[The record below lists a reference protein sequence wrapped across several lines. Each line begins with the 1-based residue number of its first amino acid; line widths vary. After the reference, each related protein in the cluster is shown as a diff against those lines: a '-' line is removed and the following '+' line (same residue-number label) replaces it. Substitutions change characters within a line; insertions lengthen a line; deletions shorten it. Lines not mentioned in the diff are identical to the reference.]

1 MLNWLVTFWKESMR
15 LPPPP
20 LTEKNLPDQTGKV
33 YIITGANTG
42 VGYEVTS
49 ILYSHNAKV
58 YVAARTESKAQSAID
73 SIKKKH
79 PMSKGSL
86 HYLHLN
92 LSDLSTIKESAN
104 EFLSK
109 EDKLHWLDNNAGVMI
124 PPKNQQGAQGY
135 NLTYQTNILGPFLF
149 TKLLLPVLKR
159 TAESEP
165 KGTVRVSWAGS
176 LAVVLQ
182 SPPKGHKWKVDKDG
196 NETLDDTLRNENVY
210 GVSKAANYYLAH
222 EFGRRYNDQGVMHN
236 VSIHSNSL
244 VPACSQSHHQK

>member
-1 MLNWLVTFWKESMR
+1 MR

-20 LTEKNLPDQTGKV
+20 LTEKNLPDQAGKV
-33 YIITGANTG
+33 YIVTGANTG
-42 VGYEVTS
+42 VGYEVSS

-58 YVAARTESKAQSAID
+58 YVAARTESKAQDAIK
-73 SIKKKH
+73 SIKTLH
-79 PMSKGSL
+79 PESTGSL

-92 LSDLSTIKESAN
+92 LSDLGTIKASAD
-104 EFLSK
+104 EFMSK
-109 EDKLHWLDNNAGVMI
+109 ETKLHWLDNNAGVMI
-124 PPKNQQGAQGY
+124 PPKAMTGGQGL

-182 SPPKGHKWKVDKDG
+182 SPLNGNKWKVAKDG
-196 NETLDDTLRNENVY
+196 TETLDDTVTNEKIY
-210 GVSKAANYYLAH
+210 GISKCANYYLAH
-222 EFGRRYNDQGVMHN
+222 EFGRRFNDQGVMHN
-236 VSIHSNSL
+236 VSTVHHSARLFPIDNAPWNL
-244 VPACSQSHHQK
+244 LR

>member
-1 MLNWLVTFWKESMR
+1 MIGWLVTFWKESMR
-15 LPPPP
+15 LPAPP

-42 VGYEVTS
+42 VGYEVAS

-58 YVAARTESKAQSAID
+58 YVAARSQSKADTAIE
-73 SIKKKH
+73 SIKKAH
-79 PMSKGSL
+79 SASQGSL

-92 LSDLSTIKESAN
+92 LSDLSSIKESAN

-124 PPKNQQGAQGY
+124 PPKGDRGAQGL
-135 NLTYQTNILGPFLF
+135 NLTYQTNILGPYLF

-176 LAVVLQ
+176 LAVALQ
-182 SPPKGHKWKVDKDG
+182 SPKNGQTWKADKDG
-196 NETLDDTLRNENVY
+196 NETLDDTIRNETIY

-222 EFGRRYNDQGVMHN
+222 EFGRRFADQGVMHN
-236 VSIHSNSL
+236 VSL
-244 VPACSQSHHQK
+244 VPFL